1 MKMRVTVLGCGG
13 SAGVPMAGNV
23 WGRCDPKEPRNYRR
37 RTSILVQQGETTI
50 LVDTA
55 PELREQLNANNVGRL
70 DAVLFTHGHA
80 DHVNGIDDLRP
91 IYFAMGRPIDTYAE
105 APLLREIEE
114 RFPYMVGRV
123 SGDSV
128 YSRPFLRLNELTP
141 RMNIG
146 GLDFACFPQDH
157 TVCTSYGFRFGGIGY
172 STDAAQLDDNAFA
185 KLAGIDVWIVAAVR
199 REPHPAHA
207 HLDRV
212 LEWIERVKPKRSY
225 LTHMNHTMDYRTL
238 LRELPPG
245 VEPAYDG
252 LVVETE

>member
-1 MKMRVTVLGCGG
+1 MSIRVTVLGCGG

-37 RTSILVQQGETTI
+37 RTSILVQQGDTTV

-55 PELREQLNANNVGRL
+55 PELREQLNANNVSRL
-70 DAVLFTHGHA
+70 DGLLYTHGHA

-91 IYFAMGRPIDTYAE
+91 IYFAMGQVIEVFAE
-105 APLLREIEE
+105 KPLLEDLEN

-123 SGDSV
+123 RDDSI
-128 YSRPFLRLNELTP
+128 YSKPFLHMNELQP
-141 RMNIG
+141 HMNIG
-146 GLDFACFPQDH
+146 GLDVTCFPQDH
-157 TVCTSYGFRFGGIGY
+157 TVCTSYGFRFGDIGY
-172 STDAAQLDDNAFA
+172 STDAAYLDDNAFTE
-185 KLAGIDVWIVAAVR
+185 LAGVETWIVAAVR

-207 HLDRV
+207 HLSRV
-212 LEWIERVKPKRSY
+212 LEWIERVKPKRAY

-238 LRELPPG
+238 MAELPPG

-252 LVVETE
+252 LVVECG